1 MGTSTRF
8 GGPSSGLVPSW
19 ADDPSPATAPAPGQP
34 TSGMPPNPDGTAPPS
49 APQVVPAD
57 SGSFRSARAS
67 FNKFARGGDRKD
79 LGKSLS
85 SYVRSGTGGAR
96 GAARRMGASRSAGA
110 RLLGF
115 VRNVESFGAAIA
127 LQQFNLESLASRP
140 AAEVF
145 TALLDFIC
153 PPGGALDEAIARQAM
168 LDAISDFAD
177 AGMNDFGAMSEA
189 ERREFFLDFIIRS
202 IEGRIITDM
211 ATRGMARS
219 ASVEAMEDMQEQLHD
234 FVAGHTRG
242 ALAPLLD
249 GPVHSDAEMMNMIDI
264 IYEAG
269 FELISLMGE
278 SE

>member
-1 MGTSTRF
+1 M
-8 GGPSSGLVPSW
+8 
-19 ADDPSPATAPAPGQP
+19 
-34 TSGMPPNPDGTAPPS
+34 
-49 APQVVPAD
+49 
-57 SGSFRSARAS
+57 
-67 FNKFARGGDRKD
+67 
-79 LGKSLS
+79 
-85 SYVRSGTGGAR
+85 
-96 GAARRMGASRSAGA
+96 
-110 RLLGF
+110 
-115 VRNVESFGAAIA
+115 
-127 LQQFNLESLASRP
+127 
-140 AAEVF
+140 
-145 TALLDFIC
+145 DFIC

-177 AGMNDFGAMSEA
+177 AGMNDFGAMSDA

-249 GPVHSDAEMMNMIDI
+249 GPVHSDAEMMNTIDN

-278 SE
+278 AE